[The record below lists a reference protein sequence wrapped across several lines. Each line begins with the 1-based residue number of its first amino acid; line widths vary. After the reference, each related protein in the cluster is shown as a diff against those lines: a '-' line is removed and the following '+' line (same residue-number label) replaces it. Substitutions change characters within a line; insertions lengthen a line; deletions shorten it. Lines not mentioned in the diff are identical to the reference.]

1 MADKPSRS
9 YNRRNKTTDKTVA
22 QKTVQ
27 KDLKSSEDTQ
37 NSNADYKDHS
47 ADAKKPKQEKPAKE
61 VKAEETAVKEEIV
74 KEVKPK
80 AAEKKEPAKKAK
92 DWGRASNDPRNK

>member
-1 MADKPSRS
+1 MPDKPSRS
-9 YNRRNKTTDKTVA
+9 SNRRNKTTDKTVA

-27 KDLKSSEDTQ
+27 KDLKSSEDIQ
-37 NSNADYKDHS
+37 NSNADSKDHS
-47 ADAKKPKQEKPAKE
+47 ADAQNPKQEKPAKK
-61 VKAEETAVKEEIV
+61 VKPEESAMKEEIV
-74 KEVKPK
+74 KEVKPE